1 MEGAVM
7 QCRAYRSQ
15 APFDA
20 AIAQL
25 RDHFNR
31 LMREARQPHAP
42 ER

>member
-15 APFDA
+15 EPFDA

-25 RDHFNR
+25 RDHFDR
-31 LMREARQPHAP
+31 LIKQAKPHASA
-42 ER
+42 